1 MDNHLGPVSAL
12 AAMERKGASGASF
25 TCSVKTDSGAVILK
39 EAPRHTCSNTDVR
52 CHTHVT
58 GADTE
63 FLVGLGLTG
72 APLLWAREN
81 FKRMRQIPT
90 REVYKKIWSVL
101 VL

>member
-12 AAMERKGASGASF
+12 AAMERKAASGASF

-39 EAPRHTCSNTDVR
+39 EAPR
-52 CHTHVT
+52 
-58 GADTE
+58 ADTE

-90 REVYKKIWSVL
+90 RDVYKKI
-101 VL
+101 